1 MKKDTKAKGT
11 LRTKQYQAAQNT
23 DDATHL
29 IKVLG
34 EKRREILRIEADMN
48 DEISTIKQRY
58 ETQAQPL
65 KVEVAEIIDATQA
78 WAEVNRDELTNNG
91 KTKTVKLATG
101 EFNWRMR
108 PPKVSLRGKP
118 KIIETMKALGL
129 QRFLRTSEDIDKES
143 LLKEQ
148 QAVTG
153 ITGIIIGSAGEDF
166 SINPYE
172 TQIEGKK

>member
-1 MKKDTKAKGT
+1 MKKDPKAKGT

-29 IKVLG
+29 IKLLG

-118 KIIETMKALGL
+118 KIMETMKALGL

-148 QAVTG
+148 QAVSG
-153 ITGIIIGSAGEDF
+153 ITGITIGSAGEDF

>member
-1 MKKDTKAKGT
+1 MKDTKAKGS
-11 LRTKQYQAAQNT
+11 LRTQQYQAAQGA
-23 DDATHL
+23 DDAAYL
-29 IKVLG
+29 IKELG
-34 EKRREILRIEADMN
+34 EKRRDIMRIEADMN
-48 DEISTIKQRY
+48 DEIATIKQKY

-78 WAEVNRDELTNNG
+78 WAEVNRDKLTNGG

-118 KIIETMKALGL
+118 KIIETMKSLGL
-129 QRFLRTSEDIDKES
+129 QRFLRTSEDIDKEA

-153 ITGIIIGSAGEDF
+153 ITGINIGSAGEDF
-166 SINPYE
+166 TITPYE
-172 TQIEGKK
+172 TQLEGKQ